1 MNQFRIMSSPVW
13 IPLSRVN
20 YCAYLIHPV
29 ILTVYFTS
37 LEQPFHITG
46 MTVAFLT
53 AATIVRCRPVA
64 WITHLTCTQ
73 TFTYLAAAVLVLFVE
88 APLGQLE
95 KLLLGG

>member
-1 MNQFRIMSSPVW
+1 MSSPVW
-13 IPLSRVN
+13 IPLSRIN

-53 AATIVRCRPVA
+53 AATIVRVLRIIMP
-64 WITHLTCTQ
+64 HNSLTCMQ

-88 APLGQLE
+88 APLGQVE